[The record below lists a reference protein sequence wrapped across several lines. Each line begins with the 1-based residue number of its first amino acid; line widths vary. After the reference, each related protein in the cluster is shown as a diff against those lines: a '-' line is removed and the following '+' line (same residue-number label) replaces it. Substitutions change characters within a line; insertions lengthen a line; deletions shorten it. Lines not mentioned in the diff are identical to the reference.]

1 MIDTLKWI
9 HSVVMWILRLSTARI
24 TLLVIL
30 TLLSKVSSTL
40 ALFLPIKII
49 MLVRKDSMPNYFPD
63 LLLSFE
69 KNTLLILLCAISIGL
84 YLFHASIEKWMQHLE
99 QGATLALKDKIPL
112 FRLSGSTKILRKIFS
127 RVSKSLAELF
137 FFSIIIFF
145 ITYFYPG
152 LLLVISAYALLL
164 IASFEISKLFNTNIS
179 QKTYSEDSFDDNSQ
193 SSFWF
198 DIGFLITF
206 VYIIYDLIRSDNPN
220 VFTAFIGFLL
230 IRQSSNGLKRI
241 SRDIRYINA
250 QRIHLEKFVTKT
262 LSKKSI
268 QGTQLKG
275 FPEKQELK
283 KICTKIIQPELI
295 EPIKNVK
302 IKWYNIDSK
311 NALAYQV
318 TVYSSSSRKSF
329 LIKLYK
335 TNQEHQA
342 YREISIL
349 KSFPQLPAL
358 PLVNNGE
365 FMGYHWLL
373 LDWNPLIESSQE
385 EQAQFNK
392 NLSNLKLPAS
402 LVQEW
407 THNHSL
413 IWQRLD
419 IHYWMSLKGMAH
431 LVNSDTKKTID
442 LLTQQSTEI
451 CGILRNLPLVIV
463 NETPTKK
470 HIKALV
476 VNESLISVNWASWS
490 IEPLGAGL
498 LVVQEDLEK
507 IGVDT
512 CPLTSPLIT
521 KRINIHHIK
530 LSALLYR
537 MEKLILQKKPTEGLQ
552 LSQCILEQ
560 YNKCNRVSNK

>member
-1 MIDTLKWI
+1 
-9 HSVVMWILRLSTARI
+9 
-24 TLLVIL
+24 
-30 TLLSKVSSTL
+30 
-40 ALFLPIKII
+40 

-84 YLFHASIEKWMQHLE
+84 YLFHASIEKWIQLIE

-112 FRLSGSTKILRKIFS
+112 FRLSGSTKVLRKIFS

-560 YNKCNRVSNK
+560 YNKCSRSE